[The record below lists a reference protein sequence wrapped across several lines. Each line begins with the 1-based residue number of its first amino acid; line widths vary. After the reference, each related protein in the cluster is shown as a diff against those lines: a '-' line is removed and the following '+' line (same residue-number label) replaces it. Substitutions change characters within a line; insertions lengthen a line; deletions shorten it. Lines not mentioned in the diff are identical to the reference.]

1 MFNCSRIKGVEYYY
15 KMSADAAQAKGLS
28 PHEVD
33 SEGNQRDYVDYLADN
48 GAGEEPGRWL
58 VMRQA
63 GTSPLPTPSPFATI
77 VDGETASGRVL
88 RDLAAGKDP
97 VTGEVVANLK
107 RLKKGQP
114 PVDPGGY
121 DCQLS
126 LVKGASLVRS
136 FSSDD
141 DKKRVGEIEAAAYRK
156 TMQWAFDQGLFV
168 TRIDKE
174 LVPAA
179 EICMGTF
186 AHSTSRAED
195 PQSHIH
201 GALMKMCVRPDGKIG
216 MLDNIL
222 LKKYGGAI
230 AAYHRAEVAKG
241 IREMGYAVERDG
253 RNFQIAGFPPG
264 IIELFSKRRADIER
278 LAKEMGFDTAQA
290 RQAAQV
296 AGYQTRADKE
306 FTPLAELEERWDREL
321 AAKGWT
327 REAIV
332 EGLRVA
338 ARLQAAT
345 EAEGLE
351 KDEDGQPI
359 PESPEA
365 RRERLNGLVMTA
377 LDGIMQMN
385 AVFTRA
391 TLYKEAFEA
400 LQTEAGADE
409 AMDVVKTLEE
419 SGVLVRVASIDTA
432 EPVYSTAE
440 MIELEKSIMR
450 TAFERQGEREF
461 VSKVIVDRT
470 IAAANAKLRE
480 RNPNASLTAEQEAAI
495 RHVCGRDGVSLVQG
509 LAGTGKSFSTLVSK
523 TAFEAAG
530 FEVWGVA
537 PSWKATDV
545 LRKDAQLA
553 EDRAMAVAKFIAM
566 AKKGEISLSKQ
577 SVVILDE
584 AGMVGH
590 AEMKA
595 LMEITARTGA
605 KIILQGDKM
614 QYAAVAA
621 GSPFAAM
628 QRLIGAA
635 TLEDIQRQKGRSEK
649 EGEWMRAASSDLAT
663 GEAQQIVRALQR
675 YDDEGRISWADD
687 DAAAIEELAD
697 LYMKDRLDAPDAS
710 RAITTQWN
718 SDARNISAV
727 LRQRL
732 REAGL
737 LSHDAVHVNVI
748 PRGAKEGAKPVSI
761 ELSEGEQIIFG
772 ENVLVDGTMIRNAD
786 LGRIVKIAGD
796 PQDPYVTVA
805 LEKGA
810 TVSARVSEFIG
821 RRPEPEPG
829 QEPAET
835 APMFQHAYAL
845 TGHAMQGVT
854 VDRAFDIVL
863 QSRGANG
870 SYVCATRHRQD
881 FHMIVSCERIADR
894 LATSAPGTMAVGQAG
909 GMKTAEEDD
918 RNAEPMLDDVKKAF
932 FAECSGADPLGNVSD
947 HVRTEDLRA
956 WIGVEPVK
964 KVEARNQIAAE
975 VAQALASRFPNPKPP
990 PKLPPGAPPRKF
1002 ANPETAKPSPADEM
1016 AARIALNQK
1025 APPVAPSKRIADAEW
1040 EDFARR
1046 DLGAYLETCGFKA
1059 QGGWMRS
1066 PSHPMDYRMFHQHGG
1081 GGKISVSRW
1090 DNGTWGFFKADGT
1103 AKGKIWDF
1111 EAWRAGT
1118 TVIAAAHALRR
1129 HFGTSPGQIAPAVPK
1144 ADTPS
1149 PTISKDAAERQQRH
1163 EYFQRLIRRNWAT
1176 MSSAINQYL
1185 AKVRGIAP
1193 DLLERFRNDIRTE
1206 AAGKHTVEGM
1216 ACFAHRTLDGT
1227 IVGYERKGEG
1237 WQDGGRRAFSQMQ
1250 AGSDKRFTM
1259 MTDTDKP
1266 SRIYVAESSVDG
1278 MSIVQVDGKPK
1289 GIMIVSPY
1297 GNPSGEALEQFREL
1311 IRRNPQSEV
1320 HVAMDNDADGRRFA
1334 EMFEAEVKAARGPD
1348 ASVVDRRPGEAFK
1361 DWNDQLRGITRE
1373 MAAEAKAKRESEEAE
1388 KRRRAEEEARRQAE
1402 SANKPRMR

>member
-1 MFNCSRIKGVEYYY
+1 MFNCNRIKGVEYYY
-15 KMSADAAQAKGLS
+15 KMGADAAQAQGLS

-33 SEGNQRDYVDYLADN
+33 SEGERRDYVDYLADN

-58 VMRQA
+58 VLRA
-63 GTSPLPTPSPFATI
+63 RGTSPFPTPSPFATI
-77 VDGETASGRVL
+77 VDGEAASGRVL

-97 VTGEVVANLK
+97 TTGEVVAQTK

-126 LVKGASLVRS
+126 LVKSASLLKA
-136 FSSDD
+136 FGPEGDNGYKQQMSD
-141 DKKRVGEIEAAAYRK
+141 IEAKAYRK
-156 TMQWAFDQGLFV
+156 TMQWAFEQGLFA
-168 TRIDKE
+168 TRIDKQ

-179 EICMGTF
+179 EIVMGTF
-186 AHSTSRAED
+186 THSTSRAED
-195 PQSHIH
+195 PQAHIH

-216 MLDNIL
+216 MLDNVL

-230 AAYHRAEVAKG
+230 AAYHRCEVASG
-241 IREMGYAVERDG
+241 IRELGFAVERDG
-253 RNFQIAGFPPG
+253 RNFQIAGFPPV
-264 IIELFSKRRADIER
+264 ILDLFSKRRAEIEK
-278 LAKEMGFDTAQA
+278 LADDLGFDTAQR

-296 AGYQTRADKE
+296 ASYQTRANKE
-306 FTPLAELEERWDREL
+306 FTPLAELEARWDREL
-321 AAKGWT
+321 AGKGWT
-327 REAIV
+327 RETIL
-332 EGLRVA
+332 ESLQVA
-338 ARLQAAT
+338 ARLAT
-345 EAEGLE
+345 P
-351 KDEDGQPI
+351 K
-359 PESPEA
+359 PESDQD
-365 RRERLNGLVMTA
+365 RRERLNGLVMAA
-377 LDGIMQMN
+377 LDGIMQTN

-391 TLYKEAFEA
+391 TLYREAFEA

-409 AMDVVKTLEE
+409 AMAVVKALEE
-419 SGVLVRVASIDTA
+419 SGVLVRVASIETA

-440 MIELEKSIMR
+440 MIEMEKAIMR

-461 VSKVIVDRT
+461 VNPVIIDRT

-480 RNPNASLTAEQEAAI
+480 RNPNARLTAEQEAAI

-530 FEVWGVA
+530 FEVWGIA

-566 AKKGEISLSKQ
+566 SKKGEISLTKK

-590 AEMKA
+590 AEMLA

-605 KIILQGDKM
+605 KFILQGDKM

-628 QRLIGAA
+628 QRLVGAA

-649 EGEWMRAASSDLAT
+649 EGEWMRAASRDLAT

-687 DAAAIEELAD
+687 DAAAIEELAN
-697 LYMKDRLDAPDAS
+697 LYMRDRLDAPEAT

-748 PRGAKEGAKPVSI
+748 PRGAKEGAKPITI

-796 PQDPYVTVA
+796 PEDPFVTVA

-909 GMKTAEEDD
+909 GMKTAEEDE
-918 RNAEPMLDDVKKAF
+918 RNAEPMLDEVKKAF

-947 HVRTEDLRA
+947 HVRTEDLRE
-956 WIGVEPVK
+956 WIGVEPAK

-990 PKLPPGAPPRKF
+990 PKLPPGAPPRKV
-1002 ANPETAKPSPADEM
+1002 ASPEAPKPTPAEEM
-1016 AARIALNQK
+1016 AARIALNK
-1025 APPVAPSKRIADAEW
+1025 KSPPVPPSRRIADE
-1040 EDFARR
+1040 EFQDFARR

-1059 QGGWMRS
+1059 QGHWMRS
-1066 PSHPMDYRMFHQHGG
+1066 NSYPMDYRMFHQPGG

-1090 DNGTWGFFKADGT
+1090 DDGTWGFYKASGGVQ
-1103 AKGKIWDF
+1103 GKIWHF
-1111 EAWRAGT
+1111 EAWRTGT
-1118 TVIAAAHALRR
+1118 SLMAAAHALRR
-1129 HFGTSPGQIAPAVPK
+1129 HFGTTPGQIAPAAPK
-1144 ADTPS
+1144 PVASS
-1149 PTISKDAAERQQRH
+1149 PTSSPPDAVERQKRH
-1163 EYFQRLIRRNWAT
+1163 DYLQQIIRRNWAT

-1206 AAGKHTVEGM
+1206 SAGKYSVEGV

-1259 MTDTDKP
+1259 MADTDKP

-1311 IRRNPQSEV
+1311 IRRNPQAEV

-1334 EMFEAEVKAARGPD
+1334 ELFEAEVKAARGPE
-1348 ASVVDRRPGEAFK
+1348 AGVVDRRPGEQFK

-1373 MAAEAKAKRESEEAE
+1373 QAAEAKAEREREEA
-1388 KRRRAEEEARRQAE
+1388 KRRQAEEEARRQAE
-1402 SANKPRMR
+1402 AANRPKMR